1 MRKTGY
7 PCRPLPVIAVVGA
20 LLVISTLLGCE
31 SSYQSHDARVKMAMA
46 KIDYADGISEQE
58 AGAIADAYLL
68 LHGRYKDR
76 AMFAR
81 ITDGGEVWTGKAY
94 ASKALASPV
103 DADLP
108 LIVIDKKSGKITWPF
123 GPTLEGID
131 LEALDRAEPSLAP
144 YQAE

>member
-1 MRKTGY
+1 MCKTDGSSSV
-7 PCRPLPVIAVVGA
+7 LPAGAAVWALLAVVV
-20 LLVISTLLGCE
+20 LSGCE

-81 ITDGGEVWTGKAY
+81 IADAGEAWTGKVY
-94 ASKALASPV
+94 ASKSLASPV

-108 LIVIDKKSGKITWPF
+108 LIVVDKKSGKISWPF
-123 GPTLEGID
+123 GPTLERID
-131 LEALDRAEPSLAP
+131 LEVLDKAEPALAP
-144 YQAE
+144 YQAK